1 MIFLCYSKDIFVL
14 FKSPVSYHSRFH
26 ICHWG
31 VYRALLPFSWMGYY
45 SDLLPLLKIN
55 GSIMLQILEGWD
67 VLMIIWAY
75 YIPEGNLV
83 FDCSHPW
90 SFFIQAFVIKCCWK
104 YCCHWA
110 LGFYFPLQ
118 EVFDNCLYCYKGY
131 LEQAMNELY
140 PFISV
145 PRYRLPIFIVYI
157 LELLSTIIFIP
168 VAALSY
174 SCS

>member
-1 MIFLCYSKDIFVL
+1 
-14 FKSPVSYHSRFH
+14 
-26 ICHWG
+26 
-31 VYRALLPFSWMGYY
+31 MGYY
-45 SDLLPLLKIN
+45 SDLLPLLKIK
-55 GSIMLQILEGWD
+55 GSIMLQILMGWD

-140 PFISV
+140 PFISDSPLSLV
-145 PRYRLPIFIVYI
+145 HLDYIPIGVNKYDYIYSSCCFIV
-157 LELLSTIIFIP
+157 LMPLVRDLNT
-168 VAALSY
+168 LKRKW
-174 SCS
+174 CD